1 MEKENEVYL
10 RLSCEPGVKMEL
22 NQYFRFRPK
31 NFQFMPM
38 YRRKKWDGYVYLF
51 NLDSGKIYYGL
62 KKEIERFANDREYKL
77 IDQTNDPAKIISN
90 EDYFKFLTSFPCE
103 YKLRDYQNNAIRHS
117 INERRCVLL
126 SPTASGKSLI
136 IY

>member
-62 KKEIERFANDREYKL
+62 KIEYNVLRMTENINLL
-77 IDQTNDPAKIISN
+77 IKQMIQLNIYPMKII
-90 EDYFKFLTSFPCE
+90 
-103 YKLRDYQNNAIRHS
+103 
-117 INERRCVLL
+117 
-126 SPTASGKSLI
+126 
-136 IY
+136 

>member
-1 MEKENEVYL
+1 M
-10 RLSCEPGVKMEL
+10 
-22 NQYFRFRPK
+22 
-31 NFQFMPM
+31 
-38 YRRKKWDGYVYLF
+38 
-51 NLDSGKIYYGL
+51 DSGKIYYGL
-62 KKEIERFANDREYKL
+62 KNRIQRFASDREYKL
-77 IDQTNDPAKIISN
+77 IDQTNDSIEHISN

-136 IY
+136 IYYLVRYYFPLRNR